1 MLQPSYPSCKY
12 NNWNAATS
20 KQSKQQNACQDYIH
34 PLNNKTTVTY
44 VIMQTTQKDSFF
56 FNNWFII
63 WNIWGYG
70 IRSFRFKVVLIRT
83 QAVKFCKKF
92 DYFKKSLHL
101 NKKTFWLNINQSL
114 SQVCETIYWNI
125 HRLKLFD
132 NWINCNC
139 CCCWYT
145 SNHRGMLTQGWCWGK
160 DKQAFLVVKLTFL
173 LDCIRGSQQRF
184 PLRCFE
190 KHFSGYPEHF

>member
-1 MLQPSYPSCKY
+1 MSRLHP
-12 NNWNAATS
+12 
-20 KQSKQQNACQDYIH
+20 
-34 PLNNKTTVTY
+34 PLNNKTTVSY

-63 WNIWGYG
+63 WNIWGYE

-190 KHFSGYPEHF
+190 KHFSGYPEHI

>member
-1 MLQPSYPSCKY
+1 MSRLHP
-12 NNWNAATS
+12 
-20 KQSKQQNACQDYIH
+20 
-34 PLNNKTTVTY
+34 PLNNKTTVSY

-63 WNIWGYG
+63 WNIWGYE

-92 DYFKKSLHL
+92 DHFTKILNL
-101 NKKTFWLNINQSL
+101 NKKNILGFSFCV
-114 SQVCETIYWNI
+114 SQVCETIYRYIN
-125 HRLKLFD
+125 RLKLFD

-145 SNHRGMLTQGWCWGK
+145 SKERNCIETTCIWK
-160 DKQAFLVVKLTFL
+160 DFVSKRPVTIGVCLQA
-173 LDCIRGSQQRF
+173 
-184 PLRCFE
+184 
-190 KHFSGYPEHF
+190 KHF

>member
-1 MLQPSYPSCKY
+1 MLYKTKKYKSYLWPLLLLKPFHLSCKY

-20 KQSKQQNACQDYIH
+20 KQSKQQNAFQDYIH

-63 WNIWGYG
+63 WNIWGYE

-92 DYFKKSLHL
+92 DYFKKSLPL
-101 NKKTFWLNINQSL
+101 NKKTFWVNINQL
-114 SQVCETIYWNI
+114 
-125 HRLKLFD
+125 
-132 NWINCNC
+132 
-139 CCCWYT
+139 
-145 SNHRGMLTQGWCWGK
+145 
-160 DKQAFLVVKLTFL
+160 
-173 LDCIRGSQQRF
+173 
-184 PLRCFE
+184 
-190 KHFSGYPEHF
+190 